1 MEVTM
6 SLEEIYAGSVK
17 EGNQLI
23 EVTVTGTGVQYF
35 AEGLKGADPE
45 AAAFKCWAVFPV
57 TGAGVTGRHVRHA
70 EGLHAPGWNG
80 ANLANLTYLPEEE
93 EE

>member
-1 MEVTM
+1 M
-6 SLEEIYAGSVK
+6 SANSIFASAINA
-17 EGNQLI
+17 GNQLI

-57 TGAGVTGRHVRHA
+57 AGEGVTGRHVRHA
-70 EGLHAPGWNG
+70 AGLHAPGWNG
-80 ANLANLTYLPEEE
+80 ANLANLAYLPEEE
-93 EE
+93 GE

>member
-1 MEVTM
+1 M
-6 SLEEIYAGSVK
+6 SANSIFASGINA
-17 EGNQLI
+17 GNQVI

-57 TGAGVTGRHVRHA
+57 TGEGVTGRHVRHA

-80 ANLANLTYLPEEE
+80 ANLAGLTYQPEEE

>member
-1 MEVTM
+1 M
-6 SLEEIYAGSVK
+6 SANEIFTQAIRTGD
-17 EGNQLI
+17 QLI

-35 AEGLKGADPE
+35 AEGLKGASPE

-57 TGAGVTGRHVRHA
+57 ASEGVTGRHVRHA

-80 ANLANLTYLPEEE
+80 ANLAGLTYLPEEE
-93 EE
+93 SE

>member
-1 MEVTM
+1 M
-6 SLEEIYAGSVK
+6 SLEQIYASGINA
-17 EGNQLI
+17 GNQLI

-35 AEGLKGADPE
+35 AEGLKGANPE
-45 AAAFKCWAVFPV
+45 AAAFRCWAVFPV
-57 TGAGVTGRHVRHA
+57 TGEGVTGRHVRHA

-80 ANLANLTYLPEEE
+80 ANLADLTYLPEEE

>member
-1 MEVTM
+1 M
-6 SLEEIYAGSVK
+6 SANSIYASCINA
-17 EGNQLI
+17 GNQVI
-23 EVTVTGTGVQYF
+23 EVDVTGTGVQYF
-35 AEGLKGADPE
+35 AEGPAGADPE

>member
-1 MEVTM
+1 M
-6 SLEEIYAGSVK
+6 SLEEIYAGHIG

-23 EVTVTGTGVQYF
+23 EVTVTGTGIQYF

-57 TGAGVTGRHVRHA
+57 TGAGATGRHVRHA
-70 EGLHAPGWNG
+70 SGLHAPGWNG
-80 ANLANLTYLPEEE
+80 ENLPGLTYLPLPPET
-93 EE
+93 

>member
-1 MEVTM
+1 M
-6 SLEEIYAGSVK
+6 SANEIYANSVK

-57 TGAGVTGRHVRHA
+57 TGEGVTGRHVRHA

-80 ANLANLTYLPEEE
+80 VNLANLTYLPEEE
-93 EE
+93 SE